1 MDDGCLGYPGAST
14 VTSQAL
20 DSIIQC
26 TPMAGN
32 PCNPDMSLH
41 SLPGTC
47 HNELEGERKGDR
59 KALTNRPANS
69 SIL

>member
-1 MDDGCLGYPGAST
+1 MEDGCLGYPGASS

-26 TPMAGN
+26 SLMAGN
-32 PCNPDMSLH
+32 PCNPDMSPH
-41 SLPGTC
+41 SLPDTC
-47 HNELEGERKGDR
+47 HNELEGEGKGDR

-69 SIL
+69 LIL

>member
-1 MDDGCLGYPGAST
+1 MGAWDIQGLHCDQPGPR
-14 VTSQAL
+14 Q
-20 DSIIQC
+20 IIQC
-26 TPMAGN
+26 TLTAGN
-32 PCNPDMSLH
+32 PCNPDMSPH